1 MRPSPIV
8 SLIPV
13 IILVGLICLT
23 VHFFGANAMNGG
35 SQICMLFAAATA
47 AGLSMRIYKMP
58 WRKIEEGIGNAIGKT
73 STSIIILLLIG
84 MISGTWMISGV
95 VPTLIYYGI
104 QIIRPEFFLISS
116 CVICSLMS
124 VMTGSS
130 WTTIATIGI
139 ALLGIGEG
147 LGVSAAWSAGAIISG
162 AYFGDKVSPLSD
174 TTVLASSTADVTLF
188 SHIHYM
194 MYTTIPSLT
203 ISLII
208 FLIAGF
214 VNNDDTPV
222 HIEEYTEGLKS
233 TFNITGWVLIVPLIT
248 GIMVA
253 KKMPALITL
262 LMASV
267 YAVIAAVI
275 LQPDVLRTIAGD
287 GNIVKGLMMTCF
299 GETAL
304 QTGSASLDNLVSTSG
319 MAGMLNTVWLILCAL
334 TFGGVMVSTR
344 MIQSITMI
352 IVKWVRSRVSLV
364 SSTVATGIFSNIVTS
379 DQYLSIIIVGNMF
392 KDAYKKLGYENRLL
406 SRTTED
412 AVTVT
417 SVLIP
422 WSTCGLTQATILGIP
437 TLVYLPYCFFNIIS
451 PFMSI
456 FIAMIGWK
464 IKKTGIGK

>member
-1 MRPSPIV
+1 
-8 SLIPV
+8 
-13 IILVGLICLT
+13 
-23 VHFFGANAMNGG
+23 
-35 SQICMLFAAATA
+35 
-47 AGLSMRIYKMP
+47 
-58 WRKIEEGIGNAIGKT
+58 
-73 STSIIILLLIG
+73 
-84 MISGTWMISGV
+84 
-95 VPTLIYYGI
+95 
-104 QIIRPEFFLISS
+104 
-116 CVICSLMS
+116 
-124 VMTGSS
+124 
-130 WTTIATIGI
+130 
-139 ALLGIGEG
+139 
-147 LGVSAAWSAGAIISG
+147 
-162 AYFGDKVSPLSD
+162 
-174 TTVLASSTADVTLF
+174 
-188 SHIHYM
+188 M

-248 GIMVA
+248 SIMVA

-304 QTGSASLDNLVSTSG
+304 HTGSASLDNLVSTSG

-344 MIQSITMI
+344 MIQSITMV

>member
-13 IILVGLICLT
+13 IVLVGLICLT

-47 AGLSMRIYKMP
+47 AGLSMRFYKMP
-58 WRKIEEGIGNAIGKT
+58 WKKIEEGIGNAIGKT

-188 SHIHYM
+188 AHIHYM

-344 MIQSITMI
+344 MIQSITMV